1 MSKSIHAGSVNALQS
16 LFSITN
22 LVQLLIG
29 VILVVFALKGFLIPN
44 KFLDGGII
52 GISLLLYKI
61 YGINLSLCLIIGNLG
76 FLILAY
82 KKISKPLAI
91 KSLVAILL
99 LVFGL
104 ELVHIQAVTTDLIL
118 SAIFGGAILGIGIGL
133 IIRTGAAIDGS
144 EILVVLTRQKIGLSM
159 SEVIIIMNTILFLII
174 ALKLGIETAMFSIIT
189 YFTAAKMIDYVVD
202 GVEQFTALT
211 IISGQSELIKNIIV
225 VDFGKGITVY
235 KGERGYLPGKIDIK
249 NDCDIIVTI
258 VTRLELLNIKNAIKE
273 ADPNAFLHVSTVK
286 EASGGILKKLNAH

>member
-1 MSKSIHAGSVNALQS
+1 MSNSKNEGVVNALQS
-16 LFSITN
+16 LLTLSN
-22 LVQLLIG
+22 LIQLLLG
-29 VILVVFALKGFLIPN
+29 VMLVVFALKGFLIPN

-61 YGINLSLCLIIGNLG
+61 YGINLSLCLIIGNIG
-76 FLILAY
+76 FLIIAY
-82 KKISKPLAI
+82 NKISKALAI

-99 LVFGL
+99 LVIGL
-104 ELVHIQAVTTDLIL
+104 ELVNIPAITTDRIL
-118 SAIFGGAILGIGIGL
+118 TAIFGGAILGIGIGL
-133 IIRTGAAIDGS
+133 IIRIGAAIDGS

-159 SEVIIIMNTILFLII
+159 SEVIILMNTTLFLII
-174 ALKLGIETAMFSIIT
+174 ALELGIETAMFSIIT

-211 IISGQSELIKNIIV
+211 IISGQSEKIKNIIV

-235 KGERGYLPGKIDIK
+235 KGERGYLPGMIDIK

-258 VTRLELLNIKNAIKE
+258 VTRLELLNIKNAIKD
-273 ADPNAFLHVSTVK
+273 ADPNAFLYVNTVK